1 MSNTKDPEAPEQGA
15 PQRNPAPTLA
25 AELVGLPRRLFRFV
39 RKLGVGEDLAKRL
52 VDGVMASLGLG
63 GTKSQ
68 TPSGTPTDAST
79 RLAHERT
86 DLAMER
92 TYWAAERTL
101 MGWVRTALSMISFG
115 FTIGKL
121 GQVVEI
127 EVRSL
132 KGMKTVGAG
141 TIAYLLVILGTL
153 ALLAASLQ
161 YSLRVQE
168 LCQQGLRRQPSV
180 AFVVAVL
187 LAVLGIGAFGS
198 LVLKL

>member
-1 MSNTKDPEAPEQGA
+1 MSNTPDP
-15 PQRNPAPTLA
+15 
-25 AELVGLPRRLFRFV
+25 GLPERGEHHPSPAATLVSELAGFPRRMVGFV
-39 RKLGVGEDLAKRL
+39 RMLGVKEERAHRL
-52 VDGVMASLGLG
+52 VDGVLASLGLG
-63 GTKSQ
+63 KDTPRPPPA
-68 TPSGTPTDAST
+68 TPSDTGT
-79 RLAHERT
+79 RLAFERT

-121 GQVVEI
+121 GQVVQI
-127 EVRSL
+127 EVRGL
-132 KGMKTVGAG
+132 KGLRTVGAG
-141 TIAYLLVILGTL
+141 TIAYLLVIVGTL
-153 ALLAASLQ
+153 ALLAAALQ

-168 LCQQGLRRQPSV
+168 FCQQGLRRQPSI

-187 LAVLGIGAFGS
+187 LFLLGVGAFSS

>member
-1 MSNTKDPEAPEQGA
+1 MGNTADDKPGPVSSHSEPE
-15 PQRNPAPTLA
+15 TSLM
-25 AELVGLPRRLFRFV
+25 AELVGVPRYLASLV
-39 RKLGVGEDLAKRL
+39 RRLGVGEELAHRL
-52 VDGVMASLGLG
+52 VDGVPASLGLG
-63 GTKSQ
+63 GKRVA
-68 TPSGTPTDAST
+68 PPAAAPTDVGT
-79 RLAHERT
+79 ILAHERT

-132 KGMKTVGAG
+132 KGLRTVGAG
-141 TIAYLLVILGTL
+141 TIAYLLVVLGTL
-153 ALLAASLQ
+153 ALLAAAVQ

-168 LCQQGLRRQPSV
+168 LCQQGLRRQPSL
-180 AFVVAVL
+180 AFVVSVL